1 MNTNIIDLNKHSL
14 TLNWVVYEEL
24 GYWYDL
30 SNGTRTDLRTGE
42 KTKDWDR
49 SELFDNLRKT
59 K

>member
-30 SNGTRTDLRTGE
+30 SNGVRTDLRTGE

-49 SELFDNLRKT
+49 SELFKE
-59 K
+59 KK